1 MNPFLQKLVE
11 TIAWSI
17 IGILILLGSLWLFD
31 RLDPTDYRREVQ
43 NGNIAAG
50 IIVGAIILAIAAII
64 IAILLSP
71 S

>member
-1 MNPFLQKLVE
+1 MNPFVQKLVE

-50 IIVGAIILAIAAII
+50 IIVSAIILAIAAII
-64 IAILLSP
+64 VAILLSP
-71 S
+71 